1 MAGIHGRAPAVR
13 AHAGAPF
20 ARARGRQRM

>member
-13 AHAGAPF
+13 AHAGVPF
-20 ARARGRQRM
+20 ARACGSE